1 MLLFPA
7 VLRCV
12 DFSRS
17 GIWGKLGAG
26 VQGICLKSCAKFPQN
41 CTMFPQTRALQKIL
55 QAWYSKLL
63 NGSGN
68 LSPESRPRWK
78 MIGCSVWSLYNH
90 IENDDYI
97 IIGIKMIIM

>member
-1 MLLFPA
+1 M
-7 VLRCV
+7 
-12 DFSRS
+12 
-17 GIWGKLGAG
+17 
-26 VQGICLKSCAKFPQN
+26 
-41 CTMFPQTRALQKIL
+41 L

-90 IENDDYI
+90 IENNDYI
-97 IIGIKMIIM
+97 IIVIIVIKMITM